1 MARTYDA
8 SRRPGETPMQ
18 HYRRLAKVADQRL
31 VRLEQLASDPSQPEY
46 KNVLKW
52 SYKKAQ
58 KDINYYSGKD
68 NYIART
74 GTELELGREKG
85 WSPGRFNT
93 APPKTSTGKV
103 DMRQLEAKIRDMQE
117 FLEKPTSKKEL
128 ISKTYRDR
136 VLTLNQH
143 FPGNNFRW
151 EDLADFFESD
161 SYTSLRQLYDSDE
174 ILEFRAAVK
183 GNKEALSELAGKSE
197 AEIVKAL
204 KENKDIHLHTED
216 EVIKDTIIGLLAD
229 NNLDILE
236 LVKE

>member
-31 VRLEQLASDPSQPEY
+31 VRLEQLASDPNQPEY

-103 DMRQLEAKIRDMQE
+103 DLRQLEAKIRDMQE

-128 ISKTYRDR
+128 ISKTYKDR
-136 VLTLNQH
+136 VNTLNQN
-143 FPGNNFRW
+143 FPGNNFKW

-161 SYTSLRQLYDSDE
+161 AYKNLRTIYDSGE
-174 ILEFRAAVK
+174 ILEFRSAIK
-183 GNKEALSELAGKSE
+183 GNEDALAELLGKKEED
-197 AEIVKAL
+197 IVKAL
-204 KENKDIHLHTED
+204 AENSEINLHVED
-216 EVIKDTIIGLLAD
+216 EVVKDTIISLLAD
-229 NNLDILE
+229 NNLDLLE
-236 LVKE
+236 LSK